1 MGICC
6 SKKCPMCNKDYCC
19 CLQCKRCKIQDDFV
33 RDAFSIDEFKYED
46 LPDPF
51 TDKKTRDKR
60 QVSV

>member
-6 SKKCPMCNKDYCC
+6 SKKCPMCNKVYCC
-19 CLQCKRCKIQDDFV
+19 CLQCKRCKIQEDYV
-33 RDAFSIDEFKYED
+33 RDAMSIDEFRYED

-51 TDKKTRDKR
+51 ADQKTSDKR